1 MDFNFLDILIK
12 KRIGERL
19 NPEEIEFIIK
29 NYSNGSIP
37 DYQFAAFLMAVYYK
51 GMDFEETTNLTRAM
65 LYSGKTLDLSEI
77 KMPKIDKHSTG
88 GVGDKVSLILAPLV
102 ASCGV
107 CVPMISGRSLGHTG
121 GTLDKL
127 ESIPGF
133 RTNLSLNE
141 FKIQLKKI
149 NLGIIGQTEEI
160 APADK
165 KIYSLRDVTG
175 TVDSI
180 PLITAS
186 IMSKKLAEDLDG
198 LVLDVKFGNGAFM
211 ESYKKAKELANY
223 LVKIGKKFKVKTI
236 AILTDMNS
244 PSGDCIGNSLEI
256 IESIECLKGNGPED
270 IMEITLTLSEHILKL
285 ARIRGGRE
293 LLLKKIKNGEA
304 LNKFKEMITYQ
315 GGNPDVTED
324 YDLLPVAKNRTKFSA
339 PKTGYINNIDT
350 FKLGILATKLGAGRL
365 KKDDKIDHSC
375 GFKIYKKTG
384 DFVKKG
390 ETIIEIYSDNNSIVK
405 EVLSGLSPVFSIKS
419 EPPKKGRLIRD
430 IIR

>member
-1 MDFNFLDILIK
+1 MGYNFIDILIK
-12 KRIGERL
+12 KRNGENL
-19 NPEEIEFIIK
+19 SSGEIEFLIEG
-29 NYSNGSIP
+29 YTGGLIP
-37 DYQFAAFLMAVYYK
+37 DYQFSAFLMAIFCW
-51 GMDFEETTNLTRAM
+51 GMSFEETTYLTRAM
-65 LYSGKTLDLSEI
+65 LYSGKRLNLSHI
-77 KMPKIDKHSTG
+77 KIPKIDKHSTG

-141 FKIQLKKI
+141 FKNQLRKI
-149 NLGIIGQTEEI
+149 NVGIIGQTEEI

-175 TVDSI
+175 TVESI

-211 ESYKKAKELANY
+211 RDYRKAKELAQC
-223 LVKIGKKFKVKTI
+223 LVQTGKRFKVKTV
-236 AILTDMNS
+236 AILTDMND
-244 PSGDCIGNSLEI
+244 PLGLYIGNSLEI
-256 IESIECLKGNGPED
+256 IETIECLKGNGQKD
-270 IMEITLTLSEHILKL
+270 LMEITLTLSEHIL
-285 ARIRGGRE
+285 RIAKIEGGRK
-293 LLLKKIKNGEA
+293 LLLKKLKNGEA
-304 LNKFKEMITYQ
+304 LNKFREMIEHQ
-315 GGNPDVTED
+315 GGNPKVIDD
-324 YDLLPVAKNRTKFSA
+324 YNLLPVAKRSTLFSS
-339 PKTGYINNIDT
+339 PKTGYIKNIDT
-350 FKLGILATKLGAGRL
+350 FKLGMLATKLGAGRL
-365 KKDDKIDHSC
+365 KKEDKIDPGC

-390 ETIIEIYSDNNSIVK
+390 EPVIEIFSDNRMLVK
-405 EVLSGLSPVFSIKS
+405 EVLNELNTAFLIKS
-419 EPPKKGRLIRD
+419 EPSKRKKLIRD
-430 IIR
+430 IIW

>member
-1 MDFNFLDILIK
+1 MDFDFLDILIK
-12 KRIGERL
+12 KRNGERL
-19 NPEEIEFIIK
+19 NSEEIECIIK
-29 NYSNGSIP
+29 NYSKGSIP
-37 DYQFAAFLMAVYYK
+37 DYQFSAFLMAVYYK
-51 GMDFEETTNLTRAM
+51 GMDFEETTYLTRAM
-65 LYSGKTLDLSEI
+65 LFSGKTLDLSEI

-88 GVGDKVSLILAPLV
+88 GVGDKISLILAPLI

-141 FKIQLKKI
+141 FTMQLKKI

-211 ESYKKAKELANY
+211 KSYKKAKELAYY
-223 LVKIGKKFKVKTI
+223 LVQIGKKFKVKTV

-244 PSGDCIGNSLEI
+244 PTGDYIGNSLEV

-285 ARIRGGRE
+285 VRIQGGRE

-315 GGNPDVTED
+315 GGNPDVIED
-324 YDLLPVAKNRTKFSA
+324 YDLLPVAKNHTKFPA
-339 PKTGYINNIDT
+339 PKTGYVNNIDT
-350 FKLGILATKLGAGRL
+350 FKLGILATRLGAGRL

-390 ETIIEIYSDNNSIVK
+390 EPLIEIFSDNKTIVK
-405 EVLSGLSPVFSIKS
+405 EVLGELKQVFSIKS
-419 EPPKKGRLIRD
+419 EPSKKRKLIRD